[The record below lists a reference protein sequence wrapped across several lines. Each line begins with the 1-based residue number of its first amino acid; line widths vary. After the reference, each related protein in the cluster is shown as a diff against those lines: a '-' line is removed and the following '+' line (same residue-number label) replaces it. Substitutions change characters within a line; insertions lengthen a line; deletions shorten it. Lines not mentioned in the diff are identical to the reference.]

1 MVVFTPYDWQEGIG
15 NRAQYIEGKLAQG
28 SPVLAVSLEEGI
40 LVFTFR
46 RQARKIFEIYD
57 RIVYA
62 GVGQQS
68 DVEAIRMAAL
78 EFASKEAFNR
88 SEEDV
93 NIQRV
98 AVAMS
103 APLKRAFSDF
113 SAAPVVAR
121 SLFAEVGT
129 TPAEDLYYLL
139 DYDGDYST
147 SRLQAVVGGTRET
160 SALVGDTLAAIAPM
174 STDEAVEAMKS
185 LWSKVA
191 DPDGTEG
198 ADELLR
204 GLSPEAVL
212 LERSNLRDNRFRM
225 LTPDAF

>member
-28 SPVLAVSLEEGI
+28 SPVLAVSLDEGI
-40 LVFTFR
+40 VVFTFR

-98 AVAMS
+98 VVAMS
-103 APLKRAFSDF
+103 APLKTAFSDF

-121 SLFAEVGT
+121 SLFAEVGNV
-129 TPAEDLYYLL
+129 PAEDLYYVL

-147 SRLQAVVGGTRET
+147 SRMQSVASGKREA
-160 SALVGDTLAAIAPM
+160 SGEVNDTLTRIAKM
-174 STDEAVEAMKS
+174 SIDEAFEALKA
-185 LWSKVA
+185 LWIKVV
-191 DPDGTEG
+191 DPEG
-198 ADELLR
+198 EDHSGELLK
-204 GLSPEAVL
+204 GLVPEAIL

-225 LTPDAF
+225 LTPEEA